1 MAETPRRSLEYGP
14 RVEDQN
20 VSHLQLFQ
28 DTVSARPHATALI
41 AKHQNPSTFR
51 WIGSQNSDKSYVQWT
66 FAELDRGARRL
77 ATALNSLTPIER
89 RPVAVLIN
97 NQAEWA
103 LFYWACAYLHSPF
116 VPINPKTATR
126 SEEINHMLELV
137 SPVVLVSADL
147 IIANQLEHS
156 LSEKLMASI
165 SSRITLSNSI
175 GATQREWCLLS
186 EVMSGELTPPHTPDV
201 VGPNDTIVILFTSG
215 TTSLPKPCALTSFQC
230 LNAALG
236 YMDAQKVG
244 SGHRFVQHLPGF
256 HSYGIGWSLGFWL
269 RGGMV
274 IYPSDSFEAQA
285 TLECFDQFQATH
297 MGLVPTTAQ
306 AILAHPAFSQT
317 DLSTLVSIDI
327 SGAGVLPS
335 LIEACAS
342 TLKVPASTSYGMTE
356 SPGTMAWSVDEGSV
370 LRDGEVMSGRPV
382 RATCV
387 KICEPG
393 TRDILPRGEY
403 GELHNGGPQVIPR
416 YMDPRVSSADFYVD
430 EDGTSWIITGD
441 QAIMD
446 QDGAVRITGRY
457 KDMIIRG
464 GENIS
469 PASIEDYLSKKSGV
483 FQVQVVGAPDDMAGE
498 VPIAVIVE
506 REGEQANLVE
516 LKNDTQVDLGA
527 AFAPKLVLRLSD
539 IGLSAWPTTASGKI
553 RKVELAKT
561 VREYLRVEA
570 EKGVDKSGSTVD
582 QLINIWKMISGTDGL
597 LPETLVDAFAD
608 SLMMMQLSSVVKK
621 ELGRDITVEHFKNCE
636 SIQDQA
642 DLIAARPLK
651 SAVPT
656 QPKRVGPPSLQDMPH
671 CRESEDVFWETVYAA
686 ECVLA
691 PYGMKWA
698 DVEDV
703 MPLPDWDAIFLN
715 RARPCSWNLR
725 FSYNAP
731 VDVESLERAIKKS
744 LEFHPTMRS
753 MAFPLSEDM
762 LLATV
767 EPTQE
772 WLQASMTTGWEVET
786 KEDLNH
792 LLLDHPVHDNASA
805 PGPLVKFHIAKVR
818 SDGTSGLVLVVS
830 HAVNDMSMTKLWL
843 EDIVTLLTNQG
854 TVVPHAQFKDYATA
868 FFDHRDGLEAD
879 NGIKYWSEKHQGI
892 SITPESSLWPPQRAA
907 EWFKGSDLNWT
918 RWNGTKAR
926 RGERSVSQS
935 DKIRAQKGIRSMV
948 RINDITR
955 LKAEH
960 NVPVFMLV
968 KAAIAMLNIAK
979 TGGKDAI
986 FGTINAARTWPFS
999 SDYSALEREAYTGNP
1014 LDVSGCT
1021 TEYVLDRIPVGR
1033 TKSLLSFMQQ
1043 VTKDEEQNSAYAH
1056 TPFFRIVDRL
1066 RDPLSPD
1073 DTRTFA
1079 EREADAESLL
1089 PLIRRQSFNWLPT
1102 APTAQNPKG
1111 LQFQQMLTRMDNGLT
1126 ITGFLLDDKKSV
1138 ALSFSWD
1145 AEHMSFAEAER
1156 ALEGLVDLV
1165 DKMGKEENWT
1175 RTVGEIIGM

>member
-1 MAETPRRSLEYGP
+1 MGGTPLSLEYGP
-14 RVEDQN
+14 RVDDQS

-28 DTVSARPHATALI
+28 ETVSARPHATALI
-41 AKHQNPSTFR
+41 AKHQTPTTFR
-51 WIGSQNSDKSYVQWT
+51 WVGSQNTDKNYIQWT
-66 FAELDRGARRL
+66 FADLDRGARRL
-77 ATALNSLTPIER
+77 ATTLNSITPIER
-89 RPVAVLIN
+89 RPIAALIN

-126 SEEINHMLELV
+126 TDEINHMLELV
-137 SPVVLVSADL
+137 APVVIVTADL
-147 IIANQLEHS
+147 IIANQLEHN
-156 LSEKLMASI
+156 LTEKLMSSI
-165 SSRITLSNSI
+165 GTRITLSNPV
-175 GATQREWCLLS
+175 GATQREWRLLS
-186 EVMSGELTPPHTPDV
+186 DVMSGELTPPHTPDV
-201 VGPNDTIVILFTSG
+201 IGANDTIVILFTSG

-236 YMDAQKVG
+236 YMDAQKVE

-269 RGGMV
+269 RGAMV

-306 AILAHPAFSQT
+306 AILSHPAFSQT

-342 TLKVPASTSYGMTE
+342 TLKVPSSTSYGMTE

-370 LRDGEVMSGRPV
+370 LRNNEVMSGRPV

-387 KICEPG
+387 KVCEPG
-393 TRDILPRGEY
+393 TRDILPRGQY
-403 GELHNGGPQVIPR
+403 GELHNGGPQVIPH
-416 YMDPRVSSADFYVD
+416 YMDPRVSKKDFYVD
-430 EDGTSWIITGD
+430 EEGTRWIITGD

-446 QDGAVRITGRY
+446 EDGAVRITGRY

-469 PASIEDYLSKKSGV
+469 PASIEDYLSKKPGV

-498 VPIAVIVE
+498 VPIAVLIE
-506 REGEQANLVE
+506 PEGEKANLAE
-516 LKNDTQVDLGA
+516 LKNDTQRDLGA

-553 RKVELAKT
+553 RKVELAKV
-561 VREYLRVEA
+561 VRDYLKAEA

-597 LPETLVDAFAD
+597 MPSTLIDAFAD
-608 SLMMMQLSSVVKK
+608 SLMMMQLSSLVKK
-621 ELGRDITVEHFKNCE
+621 ELGRDITVEDFKNCE

-642 DLIAARPLK
+642 NLIDTRPLK
-651 SAVPT
+651 SAVAV
-656 QPKRVGPPSLQDMPH
+656 QPKREGPPSIHDMPH
-671 CRESEDVFWETVYAA
+671 CREDEDVFWGTVYAA

-691 PYGMKWA
+691 PHGMRWA

-703 MPLPDWDAIFLN
+703 IPLPDWDAIFLN

-725 FSYNAP
+725 FSYFAP
-731 VDVESLERAIKKS
+731 VDAITLERAIKTS
-744 LEFHPTMRS
+744 LEVHPTMRS
-753 MAFPLSEDM
+753 MGFPLGEDM

-767 EPTQE
+767 RPTEE
-772 WLQASMTTGWEVET
+772 WLKASMTTGWEVDT
-786 KEDLNH
+786 KDDLNK

-805 PGPLVKFHIAKVR
+805 PGPLVKFHIAKIR
-818 SDGTSGLVLVVS
+818 SDGTSGLVMVVS

-843 EDIVTLLTNQG
+843 EDVVTLLTNEG
-854 TVVPHAQFKDYATA
+854 EIVPHAQFKDYATA
-868 FFDHRDGLEAD
+868 FFDHRDGAEAD
-879 NGIKYWSEKHQGI
+879 SGIKYWSEKHQGI
-892 SITPESSLWPPQRAA
+892 STTPESSLWPPQRAP
-907 EWFKGSDLNWT
+907 EWFKGSDLGWT

-926 RGERSVSQS
+926 KGERSVSQA
-935 DKIRAQKGIRSMV
+935 DKVRAQQGVRRMV
-948 RINDITR
+948 KVEDITR

-968 KAAIAMLNIAK
+968 KAAIAVMNVAK
-979 TGGKDAI
+979 TQGKEAI

-1033 TKSLLSFMQQ
+1033 SKSVLSFMQQ
-1043 VTKDEEQNSAYAH
+1043 VTKDEERNSAYAH

-1066 RDPLSPD
+1066 RDHLSED

-1079 EREADAESLL
+1079 ERERDAESLL

-1126 ITGFLLDDKKSV
+1126 ITGFLLDDKRSV

-1145 AEHMSFAEAER
+1145 AEHLSLREAET
-1156 ALEGLVDLV
+1156 ALDELVALV
-1165 DKMGKEENWT
+1165 GKMGREENWT
-1175 RTVGEIIGM
+1175 KKIEQLIRL